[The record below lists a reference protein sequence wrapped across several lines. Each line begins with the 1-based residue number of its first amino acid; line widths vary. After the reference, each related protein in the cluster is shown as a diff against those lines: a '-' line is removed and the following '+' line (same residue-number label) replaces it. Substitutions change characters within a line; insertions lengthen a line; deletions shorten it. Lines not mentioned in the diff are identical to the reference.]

1 MVLRPNAS
9 RWKASAAR
17 SPPPTDALKP
27 RLGARTGKR
36 GNRRVV
42 GEAPPHFILSQQ
54 RDAEIAANSESLA
67 IGTQTHGRAIDRAV
81 ARIENRAVLVGEPV
95 SAHAFD
101 ESQSEHRRVL
111 LFALALGAAPLLWV
125 FTARLRKNLDDLSFK
140 LALALRDPKPSLG
153 LAGIAEL
160 FPQAGRGRLLRP
172 RRLRREARRRAQGH
186 AKDEPEPFAKR
197 ITVGADKGFDT
208 ADFVS
213 DMRDFN
219 VTPHVAQNTT
229 NRLSAIDGRTI
240 RHCGYEVSQHKR
252 KRVEEPFGWGKTI
265 GGLARPML
273 RGVKKLDFKFTLT
286 MAAYDLIK
294 LPRLIGATA

>member
-1 MVLRPNAS
+1 SVGQRVGALNP
-9 RWKASAAR
+9 WCSAAPR
-17 SPPPTDALKP
+17 PLLRLNPVATSPGWKQFAVTPVPSRRRASSVADAAAC
-27 RLGARTGKR
+27 GARTGKR

-67 IGTQTHGRAIDRAV
+67 VGTQAHGRTIDRAV

-160 FPQAGRGRLLRP
+160 FPQPARRRLLRP

-186 AKDEPEPFAKR
+186 AKDEPEP
-197 ITVGADKGFDT
+197 
-208 ADFVS
+208 
-213 DMRDFN
+213 
-219 VTPHVAQNTT
+219 
-229 NRLSAIDGRTI
+229 LS
-240 RHCGYEVSQHKR
+240 HQ
-252 KRVEEPFGWGKTI
+252 
-265 GGLARPML
+265 
-273 RGVKKLDFKFTLT
+273 
-286 MAAYDLIK
+286 
-294 LPRLIGATA
+294 

>member
-1 MVLRPNAS
+1 MVIVIWSEHSVKSHWVRAEAAYALGKRKHSSTGFRDPAVKAIFSQILATGRAYQPNLVRTLFGPVALGGRLPGDAGRP
-9 RWKASAAR
+9 
-17 SPPPTDALKP
+17 KP

-67 IGTQTHGRAIDRAV
+67 VGTQAHGRAIDRAV
-81 ARIENRAVLVGEPV
+81 ARIENRAVLVGEPI

-101 ESQSEHRRVL
+101 ESQSEHRRVF
-111 LFALALGAAPLLWV
+111 LFALALGAAPLLWI

-186 AKDEPEPFAKR
+186 AKDEPEP
-197 ITVGADKGFDT
+197 
-208 ADFVS
+208 
-213 DMRDFN
+213 
-219 VTPHVAQNTT
+219 
-229 NRLSAIDGRTI
+229 LS
-240 RHCGYEVSQHKR
+240 HQ
-252 KRVEEPFGWGKTI
+252 
-265 GGLARPML
+265 
-273 RGVKKLDFKFTLT
+273 
-286 MAAYDLIK
+286 
-294 LPRLIGATA
+294 

>member
-9 RWKASAAR
+9 RWKASAAH

-111 LFALALGAAPLLWV
+111 LFALALGAAPLLSV
-125 FTARLRKNLDDLSFK
+125 FTARLWKNLDD
-140 LALALRDPKPSLG
+140 
-153 LAGIAEL
+153 
-160 FPQAGRGRLLRP
+160 AGRHSLRP
-172 RRLRREARRRAQGH
+172 RQGH
-186 AKDEPEPFAKR
+186 YPCRPRQAAEVEGDIFHRSLSIDENSQFEGSSRRVENPTDPSPSVDAKDAQKKDKQSPAPAPLPSTDAELTVWAEAPEDS
-197 ITVGADKGFDT
+197 TT
-208 ADFVS
+208 AVCILPGTELAFSEDVKCASF
-213 DMRDFN
+213 
-219 VTPHVAQNTT
+219 
-229 NRLSAIDGRTI
+229 RLFGYKAEIINFRTAI
-240 RHCGYEVSQHKR
+240 
-252 KRVEEPFGWGKTI
+252 
-265 GGLARPML
+265 
-273 RGVKKLDFKFTLT
+273 
-286 MAAYDLIK
+286 
-294 LPRLIGATA
+294 

>member
-1 MVLRPNAS
+1 GVWWAGLVFFVARGRRGWGGGGVGERCGSRPHGQQPPPRPGQKPRRSENAS
-9 RWKASAAR
+9 KSG
-17 SPPPTDALKP
+17 
-27 RLGARTGKR
+27 LGARTGKR

-54 RDAEIAANSESLA
+54 RDAGIAANSESLA
-67 IGTQTHGRAIDRAV
+67 VGTQAHGRAIDRAV

-160 FPQAGRGRLLRP
+160 FPQAGRGRLLRQ

-186 AKDEPEPFAKR
+186 AKD
-197 ITVGADKGFDT
+197 
-208 ADFVS
+208 
-213 DMRDFN
+213 
-219 VTPHVAQNTT
+219 
-229 NRLSAIDGRTI
+229 
-240 RHCGYEVSQHKR
+240 
-252 KRVEEPFGWGKTI
+252 
-265 GGLARPML
+265 
-273 RGVKKLDFKFTLT
+273 
-286 MAAYDLIK
+286 
-294 LPRLIGATA
+294 